1 MRILEPSVFLTFMIK
16 KCLTFFGGGIIEDIH
31 ILGAFMKKFIHYVI
45 FVCLCFLIIP
55 VFARNSEHEK
65 NLLDFNVQGIKLGSK
80 LSDFKLKFPDATIDQ
95 EVSRE
100 SIGDVTYSVSD
111 IPNIDLCIFSFYSG
125 KLYKIGIGY
134 TASQANKLGGWENI
148 VMNLVERY
156 GKFDENTT
164 DEDDVFS
171 AYLKNNA
178 IARYLAV
185 RVSSEFMMI
194 KVIERNIEGELNAK
208 KRETMDLGF

>member
-1 MRILEPSVFLTFMIK
+1 
-16 KCLTFFGGGIIEDIH
+16 
-31 ILGAFMKKFIHYVI
+31 MKKFIHYVI

-95 EVSRE
+95 ELSRE

-125 KLYKIGIGY
+125 KLYEIGIGY

-178 IARYLAV
+178 IARYLEV
-185 RVSSEFMMI
+185 KVSSKFMII
-194 KVIERNIEGELNAK
+194 KVIERNILSELDVK
-208 KRETMDLGF
+208 KRETMNLGF

>member
-1 MRILEPSVFLTFMIK
+1 
-16 KCLTFFGGGIIEDIH
+16 
-31 ILGAFMKKFIHYVI
+31 MKKFIHSVI

-80 LSDFKLKFPDATIDQ
+80 LSDFKLKFPDAIISQ
-95 EVSRE
+95 EVSQE

-111 IPNIDLCIFSFYSG
+111 IPNITLCLFSFYSG
-125 KLYKIGIGY
+125 KLYRIGITY
-134 TASQANKLGGWENI
+134 SASQANKLGGWENI
-148 VMNLVERY
+148 VMKLVERY
-156 GKFDENTT
+156 GKFDEVTT
-164 DEDDVFS
+164 KEDEVFS
-171 AYLKNNA
+171 AYLENNS
-178 IARYLAV
+178 IARYLDV
-185 RVSSEFMMI
+185 TVSSQFMMI